1 MPIEQPYHMNL
12 FVILVVILTVWGVA
26 WIPIIESTSSGQLF
40 LYGQEVVNY
49 LAPPIAAIFVLS
61 VMWRGCSETGAFWGL
76 VLGTVIGIGRLS
88 FMFLDATSVCSLD
101 YDEPWILQGMI
112 RSHIWAK
119 LLDMSCSSLIRIE
132 LRKLLKISNT
142 PRHFKFG

>member
-1 MPIEQPYHMNL
+1 MKHQNPIS
-12 FVILVVILTVWGVA
+12 VVVLTVWGVA

-61 VMWRGCSETGAFWGL
+61 VMWPGCSETGAFWGL
-76 VLGTVIGIGRLS
+76 VIGTIIGIGRLS

-101 YDEPWILQGMI
+101 YDEPWILEGI
-112 RSHIWAK
+112 VKNKTKRGTAK
-119 LLDMSCSSLIRIE
+119 CSI
-132 LRKLLKISNT
+132 N
-142 PRHFKFG
+142 

>member
-1 MPIEQPYHMNL
+1 M
-12 FVILVVILTVWGVA
+12 
-26 WIPIIESTSSGQLF
+26 
-40 LYGQEVVNY
+40 YGQEVVNY

-119 LLDMSCSSLIRIE
+119 LLEMSCSSLIRIE
-132 LRKLLKISNT
+132 FRDY
-142 PRHFKFG
+142 

>member
-1 MPIEQPYHMNL
+1 M
-12 FVILVVILTVWGVA
+12 VVLTVWGVA

-61 VMWRGCSETGAFWGL
+61 VMWPACSETGAFWGL
-76 VLGTVIGIGRLS
+76 VFGTIIGIGRLS

-101 YDEPWILQGMI
+101 YDEPWILQEM
-112 RSHIWAK
+112 
-119 LLDMSCSSLIRIE
+119 
-132 LRKLLKISNT
+132 LKNT
-142 PRHFKFG
+142 NEFFVTNI

>member
-1 MPIEQPYHMNL
+1 MKHQNPIS
-12 FVILVVILTVWGVA
+12 VVVLTVWGVA

-61 VMWRGCSETGAFWGL
+61 DIWRGCSETGAFWGL

-112 RSHIWAK
+112 TDIFH
-119 LLDMSCSSLIRIE
+119 
-132 LRKLLKISNT
+132 
-142 PRHFKFG
+142 G